1 MRNCVT
7 MKTLELDLHGV
18 RHRDVRRNMDM
29 FLGDALLSGV
39 DQAFIITGNSS
50 DMKMKVH
57 EVLSEYQL
65 IGETDPKNFGM
76 MIVHLA

>member
-1 MRNCVT
+1 

-39 DQAFIITGNSS
+39 SQAFIITGKSS
-50 DMKMKVH
+50 DMKIKVH
-57 EVLSEYQL
+57 EVLAEYQL
-65 IGETDPKNFGM
+65 TGETDPKNYGM
-76 MIVHLA
+76 MIVHLS

>member
-1 MRNCVT
+1 

-39 DQAFIITGNSS
+39 SQAFIITGKSS

-57 EVLSEYQL
+57 EVLAEYQL
-65 IGETDPKNFGM
+65 TGETDPKNYGM
-76 MIVHLA
+76 MIVHLS

>member
-1 MRNCVT
+1 

-39 DQAFIITGNSS
+39 SQAFIITGKSS

-65 IGETDPKNFGM
+65 VGETDPKNFGM

>member
-1 MRNCVT
+1 

-39 DQAFIITGNSS
+39 SQAFIITGNSS

-57 EVLSEYQL
+57 EVLAEYQL
-65 IGETDPKNFGM
+65 TGETDPKNYGM
-76 MIVHLA
+76 MIVHLS